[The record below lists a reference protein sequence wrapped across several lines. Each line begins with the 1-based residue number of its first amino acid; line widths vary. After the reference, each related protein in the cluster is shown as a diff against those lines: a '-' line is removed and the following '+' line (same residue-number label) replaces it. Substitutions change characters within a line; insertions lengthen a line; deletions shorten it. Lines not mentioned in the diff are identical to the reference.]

1 MIKSMVNVKTQK
13 DVDDVMNYLKSIMS
27 KKRFQQVFK
36 DTMSINQ
43 DKPESVVYDTIMGS
57 LFNRIICNITP
68 EMKEKI
74 ITEYKEY
81 YVK

>member
-13 DVDDVMNYLKSIMS
+13 DVDDVMNYLKSVMS
-27 KKRFQQVFK
+27 KQRFQQVFK

-57 LFNRIICNITP
+57 LFNSIIYSITP

-74 ITEYKEY
+74 IAEYREY

>member
-1 MIKSMVNVKTQK
+1 MVNVKTQK
-13 DVDDVMNYLKSIMS
+13 DVDDVINYLKSTMS
-27 KKRFQQVFK
+27 KQRFQQVFK

-57 LFNRIICNITP
+57 LFNRIIYNITP

-74 ITEYKEY
+74 IAEYREY

>member
-1 MIKSMVNVKTQK
+1 MVNVKTQK
-13 DVDDVMNYLKSIMS
+13 DVDDVMNYLKSVMS
-27 KKRFQQVFK
+27 KQRFQQVFK

-57 LFNRIICNITP
+57 LFNSIIYSITP

-74 ITEYKEY
+74 IAEYREY